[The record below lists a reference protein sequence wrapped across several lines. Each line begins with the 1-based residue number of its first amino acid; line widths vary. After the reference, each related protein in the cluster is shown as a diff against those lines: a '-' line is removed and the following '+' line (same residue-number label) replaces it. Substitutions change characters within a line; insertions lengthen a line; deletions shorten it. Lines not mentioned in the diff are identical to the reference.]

1 MTCVFVNFVGVF
13 LLKNYTWLNWKK
25 VSYTSDLMML
35 FLFCELEE
43 MLGDALDLK
52 GETTSEKKRKGEN
65 KNNVTL
71 FF

>member
-1 MTCVFVNFVGVF
+1 
-13 LLKNYTWLNWKK
+13 
-25 VSYTSDLMML
+25 MML